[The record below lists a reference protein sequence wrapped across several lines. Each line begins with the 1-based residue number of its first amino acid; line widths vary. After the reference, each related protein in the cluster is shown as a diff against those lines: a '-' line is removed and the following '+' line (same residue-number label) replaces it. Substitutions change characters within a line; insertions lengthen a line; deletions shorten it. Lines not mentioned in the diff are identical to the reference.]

1 MEPITA
7 KGSVNP
13 PTSYSAP
20 PTTGPTISP
29 AEIFLCRLKIFFSSK
44 YFSRTNSKEELDHGE
59 HGGDLV
65 WELPGD
71 GGEASSQEH
80 RVAASLEY
88 PEDEGHA
95 QKNFSILKQSQT
107 AVANQNQSHCSD
119 TQI

>member
-1 MEPITA
+1 MI
-7 KGSVNP
+7 
-13 PTSYSAP
+13 
-20 PTTGPTISP
+20 I
-29 AEIFLCRLKIFFSSK
+29 
-44 YFSRTNSKEELDHGE
+44 FSRTNSKEELDHGE
-59 HGGDLV
+59 HGGDFV
-65 WELPGD
+65 GELPGD